1 MRRVMPRA
9 KLAPLLAL
17 ATVLAAGCGSH
28 DRSPSKVVYV
38 GEIGVLPTPSA
49 AGPGPTLVLP
59 GGPLHVTGRFTLGS
73 LVKFNVP
80 IRNDGTRALDI
91 RKIDP
96 G

>member
-1 MRRVMPRA
+1 MRRVLQRA
-9 KLAPLLAL
+9 RFAPLLAL

-28 DRSPSKVVYV
+28 NRSPSKVAYV
-38 GEIGVLPTPSA
+38 GEIGVLPAPSA
-49 AGPGPTLVLP
+49 ARTGPTLVLP
-59 GGPLHVTGRFTLGS
+59 SGPLHLTGRYALGS

-91 RKIDP
+91 RTIDP